1 MGDLGQHP
9 RTGNPGHC
17 STTKTEVGKRGN
29 SYRNSVTQKAEWRA
43 RLLGTGTFD
52 RMRDIS
58 IHSDPQVGSWENKY
72 LDLTIPIPFLFC
84 VGQTQ
89 AEARES
95 VLYFPTDQP
104 LGDRE
109 GWRRVNLENYNMPY
123 HMVKCIAKI
132 PTKEK

>member
-1 MGDLGQHP
+1 MQHP

-17 STTKTEVGKRGN
+17 STTRTEVEKRGN

-58 IHSDPQVGSWENKY
+58 IHRDPQVGSWENKY
-72 LDLTIPIPFLFC
+72 LDLTIPIPFLFR

-89 AEARES
+89 PEAREQKNLCCIFQQIS
-95 VLYFPTDQP
+95 L
-104 LGDRE
+104 LG
-109 GWRRVNLENYNMPY
+109 
-123 HMVKCIAKI
+123 
-132 PTKEK
+132 TEKGGEE